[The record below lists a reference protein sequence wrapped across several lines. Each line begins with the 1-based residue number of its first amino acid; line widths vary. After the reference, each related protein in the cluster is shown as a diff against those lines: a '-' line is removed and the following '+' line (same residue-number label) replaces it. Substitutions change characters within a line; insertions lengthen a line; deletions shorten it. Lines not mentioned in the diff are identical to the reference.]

1 MRLIYFIFLPF
12 ATFLQSFFDLEKR
25 SAQIVIVLFF
35 GLFGYCHTFEDTRAD
50 SYRKYESYTNYAAE
64 DIEYIFDDFQDGRRK
79 DVYESIIFSVT
90 KQISDDPHVLMFIV
104 GILGGV
110 FYMLIAKRFY
120 DDKKGRYT
128 WPIIILTIFIIVESN
143 LLQIGGIRNFM
154 AFGVFM
160 YSIIRLLID
169 DKKVW
174 LIGLLLTP
182 LIHFGYIIAVVA
194 ALIIW
199 LIKIPNTLMHYF
211 AVIICISSIFLNTS
225 SYEGVLDMMMGN
237 IENETIEG
245 RVNSYGD
252 EETEARF
259 NQSLTTRLVKI
270 NNQIGALFITALLIY
285 IKRNKSRL
293 LSTQYTLKLYHYLL
307 FFTIVSYSLISFSVV
322 GQRFVYIAMVLL
334 YMLLLNIYQNNPTS
348 AISKFI
354 YSMPFVFII
363 HILWTLYNCYCN
375 TGLGIY
381 FLPLP
386 VLVL

>member
-64 DIEYIFDDFQDGRRK
+64 DIEYIFDDFQDGRSK